1 MSAQIEILEI
11 VLLFTAILLFT
22 FGIVGLRF
30 SLTNKLYFNFTFI
43 GVLVLSFISLQAA
56 IFTYIM
62 KFDIYYGWN
71 AALLI
76 LVLAAIIS
84 SPFILR
90 MINSARL
97 FNFSKLPVRKP
108 IQPLEEKND
117 EKPKFADEEKQIE
130 TPVFAEGPKLTEEPI
145 QIKSEMDVQ
154 PVKIA
159 PEPVKP
165 GEDLVSEVI
174 PAEKD
179 IKETAPK
186 RKTASKRT
194 PVKKTPAKKPAAKT
208 KPRGKK

>member
-22 FGIVGLRF
+22 FGIVGSRLNLAEKHF
-30 SLTNKLYFNFTFI
+30 FKFTFAA
-43 GVLVLSFISLQAA
+43 VLVLSFISLQTA
-56 IFTYIM
+56 IVVYVI
-62 KFDIYYGWN
+62 KFEIYFGWN

-76 LVLAAIIS
+76 LVLTAIVS
-84 SPFILR
+84 SPFLLR
-90 MINSARL
+90 IINSARL
-97 FNFSKLPVRKP
+97 FSFGKLSPRKLILP
-108 IQPLEEKND
+108 SEVKND